1 MDTKES
7 LTQDPPPLGE
17 HQAQPV
23 QVLPAPPRVPAVA
36 PTTPET
42 LTPQELELIRQFR
55 ANSSRSS
62 SPPRKAKLDPEP
74 EWQEFWEAL
83 AVKNIELSDL
93 DSNPQQELQGNS
105 VTGGL
110 VNFQALSV

>member
-1 MDTKES
+1 METKQS

-42 LTPQELELIRQFR
+42 LTPQELELLR
-55 ANSSRSS
+55 
-62 SPPRKAKLDPEP
+62 
-74 EWQEFWEAL
+74 
-83 AVKNIELSDL
+83 
-93 DSNPQQELQGNS
+93 
-105 VTGGL
+105 
-110 VNFQALSV
+110 

>member
-7 LTQDPPPLGE
+7 LTQDPPCPGE

-23 QVLPAPPRVPAVA
+23 QVLPDPPAVPAVA

-42 LTPQELELIRQFR
+42 LIPQELELLRQFR

-62 SPPRKAKLDPEP
+62 SPHKKAKLDPEP

-93 DSNPQQELQGNS
+93 DSNPQQELQS
-105 VTGGL
+105 SQQVIYTL
-110 VNFQALSV
+110 DL